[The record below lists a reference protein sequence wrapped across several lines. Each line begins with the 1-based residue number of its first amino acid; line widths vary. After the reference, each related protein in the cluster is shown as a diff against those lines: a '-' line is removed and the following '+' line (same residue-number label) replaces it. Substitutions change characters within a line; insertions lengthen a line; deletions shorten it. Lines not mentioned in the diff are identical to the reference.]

1 MNTRKYLQDGIEI
14 SELGFGAWQLG
25 IESGWKAVS
34 DAEAE
39 RMIRTATDHGIN
51 FFDTAPNYG
60 MGTSEQRLGKVL
72 KSLDRSKVVINS
84 KFGRLD
90 NGEVDFSSS
99 LIRASVERSLKRL
112 QVECLDSVIIHSPPA
127 ELLDGNRNDHYEIL
141 ERLQEEGKIKAYGAS
156 VDFED
161 EINTLL
167 NTTNAKVIQSFF
179 NILHQ
184 DCTRSFDLIQAKGAT
199 VIAKIPFDSGWLTGK
214 YNADSVFRGVRERW
228 SVEEK
233 RSRAGLV
240 DRVKEIVSEHPS
252 LVSAALT
259 FCTSFDAVST
269 VIPGAVSEKQLLDNL
284 AAMKTPLDAELVAN
298 LQAFYEQ
305 EVRALKLP
313 W

>member
-1 MNTRKYLQDGIEI
+1 M
-14 SELGFGAWQLG
+14 
-25 IESGWKAVS
+25 
-34 DAEAE
+34 
-39 RMIRTATDHGIN
+39 
-51 FFDTAPNYG
+51 
-60 MGTSEQRLGKVL
+60 
-72 KSLDRSKVVINS
+72 
-84 KFGRLD
+84 
-90 NGEVDFSSS
+90 
-99 LIRASVERSLKRL
+99 
-112 QVECLDSVIIHSPPA
+112 
-127 ELLDGNRNDHYEIL
+127 LDGNQNDHYEIL

-156 VDFED
+156 VDFEN

-214 YNADSVFRGVRERW
+214 YNADSVFTGVRDRW
-228 SVEEK
+228 SADEK
-233 RSRAGLV
+233 RTRAGLV
-240 DRVKEIVSEHPS
+240 DRVKEIVSGHRS
-252 LVSAALT
+252 LISAALT

-284 AAMKTPLDAELVAN
+284 EAMKTPLQARVVDR
-298 LQAFYEQ
+298 LQTFYEQ

>member
-1 MNTRKYLQDGIEI
+1 M
-14 SELGFGAWQLG
+14 
-25 IESGWKAVS
+25 
-34 DAEAE
+34 
-39 RMIRTATDHGIN
+39 
-51 FFDTAPNYG
+51 
-60 MGTSEQRLGKVL
+60 
-72 KSLDRSKVVINS
+72 
-84 KFGRLD
+84 
-90 NGEVDFSSS
+90 
-99 LIRASVERSLKRL
+99 
-112 QVECLDSVIIHSPPA
+112 
-127 ELLDGNRNDHYEIL
+127 
-141 ERLQEEGKIKAYGAS
+141 
-156 VDFED
+156 DFED

-214 YNADSVFRGVRERW
+214 YKADSVFTGVRDRW
-228 SVEEK
+228 SVDEK
-233 RSRAGLV
+233 RTRAGLV
-240 DRVKEIVSEHPS
+240 DRVKDLVSDHPS

-284 AAMKTPLDAELVAN
+284 AAMKTPLDAEVVAQ